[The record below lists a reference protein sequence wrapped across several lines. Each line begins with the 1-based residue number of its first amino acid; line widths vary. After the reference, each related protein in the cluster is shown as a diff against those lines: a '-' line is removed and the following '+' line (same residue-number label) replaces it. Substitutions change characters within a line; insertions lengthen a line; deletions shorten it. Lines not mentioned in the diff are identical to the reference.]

1 MKLMKTAI
9 PLLAAFALCA
19 TAVRAEITVKVKDIA
34 FIDGLKENQVFG
46 FGLVMGLQGTGDSQ
60 SVLTQS
66 ALKNLLKNIG
76 LQEDETIKS
85 KNTAAVLVTAKL
97 PPFVR
102 VGDKLTVTVS
112 SIGDAKSL
120 EGGVLVQ
127 SPLRGADSAIYAV
140 AQGSLSF
147 DEPARGRKSV
157 KTAARI
163 INGGIVERE
172 IEPEIVVENGVSL
185 VMKNWDFFEADQIIK
200 AIAEK
205 YPAAKPVMAKG
216 GKIRLSLPENVAFA
230 EFISTVES
238 IEITPGNRARV
249 VVNEKD
255 GTIVM
260 GGDVRI
266 SEAVVSKD
274 GVTIRVEKSKGTDK
288 GPDRASVA
296 YIKASSTVKDLVDSL
311 NFIGAPTRDIIS
323 ILKALKDAGALHA
336 ELIVR

>member
-1 MKLMKTAI
+1 MKLIKSALLVLAGCALTAG
-9 PLLAAFALCA
+9 
-19 TAVRAEITVKVKDIA
+19 TVYAETTVKVKDIA

-85 KNTAAVLVTAKL
+85 KNTAAVLVTGKL

-102 VGDKLTVTVS
+102 VGDKISVSVS

-127 SPLRGADSAIYAV
+127 SPLRGADNAIYAV

-163 INGGIVERE
+163 ISGGIVERE

-205 YPAAKPVMAKG
+205 YPGANPAMAKG

-230 EFISTVES
+230 EFISTVEN
-238 IEITPGNRARV
+238 IEITPGNRALV

-274 GVTIRVEKSKGTDK
+274 GVTIRVEKSKDK
-288 GPDRASVA
+288 GGGDKASVA
-296 YIKASSTVKDLVDSL
+296 HIKASSTVKDLVDSL